1 MLKRIIYIF
10 LLLISISTFGQRT
23 NSSPYSFFGIGQE
36 YSSQTVEQATM
47 GGIGVSFSSIFHLNF
62 INPAA
67 NSKLRFATFS
77 AGLNVNDLK
86 IKDNTGSQ
94 SSTSTSLSYINVGF
108 PIGEKAGIAFGLR
121 PNTSVGY
128 SLLNVVNDSNGDPFE
143 ATRFF
148 GSGGTNKI
156 YGAYGVSI
164 LDEIESR
171 TGRVMNV
178 SAVHAVLKRL
188 ENKGYLKSEMGGA
201 TQERGGR
208 RKRFFL
214 LTQEGKK
221 VLDHSMS
228 YRIELYKSIP
238 DMIFKYVGS

>member
-1 MLKRIIYIF
+1 MSKGEHLGELEELA
-10 LLLISISTFGQRT
+10 LL
-23 NSSPYSFFGIGQE
+23 
-36 YSSQTVEQATM
+36 TVGSLQ
-47 GGIGVSFSSIFHLNF
+47 
-62 INPAA
+62 
-67 NSKLRFATFS
+67 
-77 AGLNVNDLK
+77 ND
-86 IKDNTGSQ
+86 
-94 SSTSTSLSYINVGF
+94 
-108 PIGEKAGIAFGLR
+108 
-121 PNTSVGY
+121 
-128 SLLNVVNDSNGDPFE
+128 
-143 ATRFF
+143 
-148 GSGGTNKI
+148 
-156 YGAYGVSI
+156 AYGVSI